1 MPISVIEYMFDQ
13 EETHMKTALSLALI
27 ALMSTGAALA
37 DPPRHA
43 PAHGYYKDKHHDD
56 DDDHHHR
63 KHKEHK
69 YHGKSGAYYVR
80 DYGISSGK
88 CNRDEIGAVIGG
100 VAGAVIGSQVAD
112 KDDRVVGMVIGG
124 VLGAVLG
131 HAIGD
136 EINDNDRAC
145 MGHALELGRP
155 GVPVVWRG
163 DGHHYHFTPRGEARG
178 GCRYATMV
186 VDGRKP
192 REVLACP
199 RGRGEWEFRKS

>member
-1 MPISVIEYMFDQ
+1 MKNTPII
-13 EETHMKTALSLALI
+13 LAL
-27 ALMSTGAALA
+27 AACVSAGSAFA

-43 PAHGYYKDKHHDD
+43 PAHGYEKKDRDYDRDKDYKKAK
-56 DDDHHHR
+56 R
-63 KHKEHK
+63 YK
-69 YHGKSGAYYVR
+69 GKSGVMYVQ
-80 DYGISSGK
+80 DYGISSGR

-100 VAGAVIGSQVAD
+100 VTGAVIGSRVAD
-112 KDDRVVGMVIGG
+112 REDRVVGMVAGG
-124 VLGAVLG
+124 VIGAVLG

-136 EINDNDRAC
+136 SMDDRDRAC

-155 GVPVVWRG
+155 GVPVVWRHS
-163 DGHHYHFTPRGEARG
+163 GHHYHFTPRADARN

-199 RGRGEWEFRKS
+199 AGRGEWTFRRS